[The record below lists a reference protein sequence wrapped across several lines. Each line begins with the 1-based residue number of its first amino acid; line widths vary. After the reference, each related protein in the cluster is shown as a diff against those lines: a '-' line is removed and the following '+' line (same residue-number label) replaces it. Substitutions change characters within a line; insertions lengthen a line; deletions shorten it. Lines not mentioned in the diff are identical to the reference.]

1 MSQMCFVQAKHSL
14 QRMLASAATHS
25 HACHAPILL
34 VSFIQQLPCNQAALC
49 VCTHIGYGVYRTE
62 QDCLSAPFEGD
73 LQADVSST
81 VSIDPNSY
89 SQPAVAGTGG
99 ADQPPCLPI
108 CDMLTYI
115 QHISSLKGP
124 TFCDV
129 QPFLACTVFYCFW
142 VPCRSASPLQGAGE
156 QPIAILPWPMFFV
169 CARCTSVHT
178 LRADTHSV

>member
-89 SQPAVAGTGG
+89 SQPAVAVSDTRQPMQTLS
-99 ADQPPCLPI
+99 AHDQPRPLP
-108 CDMLTYI
+108 
-115 QHISSLKGP
+115 
-124 TFCDV
+124 
-129 QPFLACTVFYCFW
+129 
-142 VPCRSASPLQGAGE
+142 SPVA
-156 QPIAILPWPMFFV
+156 
-169 CARCTSVHT
+169 
-178 LRADTHSV
+178 